1 MSLMMCPMFEESKPP
16 LDKALMIVFE
26 SPSKITCFRLSSC
39 AKPMALRAANT
50 STISTELQHLLT
62 NMELIPTSPKQRH
75 NHCKQVEEVT
85 VVLAEL
91 NDVQERDT
99 YPRAYEAKRT

>member
-50 STISTELQHLLT
+50 STISTEVAATPSHQHGADSYEPKAKTQSLQ
-62 NMELIPTSPKQRH
+62 TSRGGY
-75 NHCKQVEEVT
+75 CG
-85 VVLAEL
+85 LGRAE
-91 NDVQERDT
+91 
-99 YPRAYEAKRT
+99 